1 MWCEDREIQ
10 GPPTLGHNRAMSIH
24 QLSVV
29 YQTDQD
35 RLLLRVRTRDDRL
48 FELWLTRR
56 LMARLWQP
64 MQNTANAASLGM
76 ASRGATI
83 LPEARDMVTQ
93 SMRDQA
99 KQAGDFASP
108 FDDSAAERPL
118 GEQPLLVAAVD
129 LRPGASGQV
138 TVVWRDAQQ
147 RDLSLTLTADLLHNL
162 LSLVEQALV
171 QSEWGLV
178 APPAAQAPV
187 PSEPSPAPRLL
198 N

>member
-1 MWCEDREIQ
+1 MWSGDREIQ

-64 MQNTANAASLGM
+64 MQNTANAASLGV

-108 FDDSAAERPL
+108 FDDRAAERPL

-129 LRPGASGQV
+129 LRQDASGQV

-171 QSEWGLV
+171 QSEWGLISS
-178 APPAAQAPV
+178 PAAQTPV